1 MNYLLH
7 IGVMLGIYG
16 MLALSANLLIGFGGL
31 LSMTQAAFYGL
42 GAYTYAL
49 LSLKFGLPFFVTL
62 PAAIALCALVGWLFG
77 HAALRFRNEAFVLAT
92 IGFQMI
98 VYVTLYNWTD
108 LTRGPYGISGIPRP
122 SFFGISI
129 ESVPAY
135 FLFTLVLFAVV
146 LGFMHLVCRSP
157 FSLALKALRDNE
169 AAAQTLGICPRQQ
182 YIRAM
187 VFSAAVAAVPG
198 VCFASYITYI
208 DPTSFTLT
216 ESIFIACILLVGGS
230 GNLIGPM
237 AGVLFMIVFPELLRF
252 VGFPDTVAANLREIL
267 YGVLLIVL
275 MYMKPKGMAGAYAIK

>member
-7 IGVMLGIYG
+7 ILVMIGIYG

-31 LSMTQAAFYGL
+31 LMMAQAAFYGL
-42 GAYTYAL
+42 GAYAYAL
-49 LSLKFGLPFFVTL
+49 LALKLGLPFYVTL
-62 PAAIALCALVGWLFG
+62 PAAVALAALVGWLFG
-77 HAALRFRNEAFVLAT
+77 LVSLRFRNEAFVLAS

-98 VYVTLYNWTD
+98 VYVVLYNWTD

-122 SFFGISI
+122 SLFGISI
-129 ESVPAY
+129 ESVPA
-135 FLFTLVLFAVV
+135 FFVFTLVLFALV
-146 LGFMHLVCRSP
+146 LGFIHLVAKSP
-157 FSLALKALRDNE
+157 FALALKALRDNE

-237 AGVLFMIVFPELLRF
+237 AGVVFMIVFPELLRF

-267 YGVLLIVL
+267 YGVLLVVL